1 MEESKTL
8 ELTPFQKLVRSR
20 RSIRCFLDTPVE
32 RDKVLA
38 CLEAARRAPS
48 AHNAQPWRFI
58 VVDDPAVKAGLAAA
72 AFSGIYSGSK
82 FAARAP
88 VIIVMLAKLDFVAS
102 RLGGRLQG
110 VPFHFVDMGIAG
122 EHIALQAEE
131 LGLATCWMGW
141 FHVRKLRKFM
151 KIPRNYKIV
160 ALMPIGYAEKRP
172 TREPPRRTLDE
183 IVSFN
188 RVTAGEGPGSP
199 PQGK

>member
-1 MEESKTL
+1 MVMSPHDP
-8 ELTPFQKLVRSR
+8 TPFQKLVRGR
-20 RSIRCFLDTPVE
+20 RSIRRFLETPVE

-48 AHNAQPWRFI
+48 AHNAQPWRFL
-58 VVDDPAVKAGLAAA
+58 VVDDPDVKSGLAAA

-88 VIIVMLAKLDFVAS
+88 VIIVMLAKPGLVAS
-102 RLGGRLQG
+102 GLGSRLQG
-110 VPFHFVDMGIAG
+110 VPYHYVDMGIAG

-141 FHVRKLRKFM
+141 FHVRKLRKRLD
-151 KIPRNYKIV
+151 IPKKYKIV
-160 ALMPIGYAEKRP
+160 AMMPLGYAEKRP
-172 TREPPRRTLDE
+172 TREPPRRTLRE

-188 RVTAGEGPGSP
+188 RMGSEEGPGHWP
-199 PQGK
+199 AED